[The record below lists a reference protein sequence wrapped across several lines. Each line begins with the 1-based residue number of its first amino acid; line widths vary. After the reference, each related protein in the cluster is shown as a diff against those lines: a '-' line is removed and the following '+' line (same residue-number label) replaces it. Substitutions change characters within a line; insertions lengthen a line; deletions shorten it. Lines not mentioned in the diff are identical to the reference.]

1 MPKLKEV
8 NLAVEKEITRSE
20 ATRECIRLEM
30 REKKIAMKR
39 DDLNRPYTSQSEIY
53 ETEDFV
59 TANFYLRTST
69 QPRALSGACELL
81 FAHVDTAQGIVPLG
95 NCAYLFKFIAH
106 ANHRL

>member
-8 NLAVEKEITRSE
+8 DLAVEKQITQSE

-39 DDLNRPYTSQSEIY
+39 DDLNRPYTSQSESY

-59 TANFYLRTST
+59 T
-69 QPRALSGACELL
+69 
-81 FAHVDTAQGIVPLG
+81 
-95 NCAYLFKFIAH
+95 H
-106 ANHRL
+106 ATNAKKDKS

>member
-8 NLAVEKEITRSE
+8 NLAVEKEITQSE

-30 REKKIAMKR
+30 REKNAMKT

-59 TANFYLRTST
+59 TANFYLRAST
-69 QPRALSGACELL
+69 QPRA
-81 FAHVDTAQGIVPLG
+81 
-95 NCAYLFKFIAH
+95 
-106 ANHRL
+106 